1 MSCKQ
6 IIIEM
11 IQKIN
16 NENNLKRLYKLVS
29 YLYLKE

>member
-1 MSCKQ
+1 MSYKQ

-29 YLYLKE
+29 YLYLKG